1 MQAFPIVVLLA
12 AAVPPG
18 MAAAGTE
25 DLPPWGVVATPNQ
38 GNLDNALKAIA
49 GAAENDLWAVGE
61 YNPGIPPTATGRRTL
76 IEHWDGSQ
84 WTIVSSP
91 NPSWPGMD
99 YATLESVGRAV
110 ATSAWAVGYSEDF
123 STLRLNTLILHW
135 DGSQWTIVPSPN
147 PAGLNQPNQLFA
159 VTGESA
165 HDLWAVGMSGLYP
178 DEAPLILRRGADPR
192 WRVVP
197 NDCSSP
203 QTLGYKGLNAVFSI
217 ASNDVWAAG
226 DAALCHWDGQDWSVV
241 PSPQPRPE
249 YLEIAYPL
257 LDLSGTGPNDVWAVG
272 ARIIDNG
279 QYLAWSTLIEHWDG
293 TGWTAF
299 YLPGEFMSGV
309 AAVAPDDVWAV
320 GTDGALPLILHYDGG
335 SWSVG
340 AGAPAPRSG
349 RPDGGRAFA
358 GGTERLGRRPELRER
373 RGQPDL
379 RDPRAEHDG
388 RERLG
393 QHRRV
398 RRRGELVRAGVRI
411 HPDRRRRRLCR
422 RRPRARRLLLHRAV
436 RRLRARFRTGHGA
449 GRDDG
454 DGGPHHRLPV
464 TRTQRRRCA
473 AGFRGAGGR
482 IGSSR
487 AA

>member
-1 MQAFPIVVLLA
+1 VSVRALMQAFPIVVLLA

-99 YATLESVGRAV
+99 YATLESVV
-110 ATSAWAVGYSEDF
+110 ALSPTSAWAVGYSEDF

-335 SWSVG
+335 SWSVVPAPQPPGLGGRMADALSLGEQNVWAVGQSFESDGDSRTFAIHAPNTTGGSVWGNTGVSG
-340 AGAPAPRSG
+340 AVVSWFGPESGSIQTGVGGDYAAVDLAPGDYFFTAQYGGCAPASAQVTVPVG
-349 RPDGGRAFA
+349 M
-358 GGTERLGRRPELRER
+358 TVME
-373 RGQPDL
+373 DL
-379 RDPRAEHDG
+379 IIDCP
-388 RERLG
+388 
-393 QHRRV
+393 
-398 RRRGELVRAGVRI
+398 
-411 HPDRRRRRLCR
+411 
-422 RRPRARRLLLHRAV
+422 
-436 RRLRARFRTGHGA
+436 
-449 GRDDG
+449 
-454 DGGPHHRLPV
+454 
-464 TRTQRRRCA
+464 
-473 AGFRGAGGR
+473 
-482 IGSSR
+482 
-487 AA
+487 